1 MQTTQCVPDMAPRF
15 SICICTY
22 RRPSVVDTVNSLL
35 AQRGIA
41 LSEFEIIVA
50 DDDPGRSASERIRCI
65 AQSTPASLHY
75 IESAARNISACR
87 NRCLE
92 SAKANW
98 IAFIDDDQIAE
109 PGWLREMISTAA
121 KFRADVVQCY
131 VRGIYPAETPDW
143 MKAGG
148 PYTYDYG
155 PTGTELQSAATSGVL
170 FRRDLPGS
178 KELLFDTALGVTGG
192 EDADY
197 FLRYHA
203 LSGKIV
209 SCREAVANEVVPV
222 ERVTPTYLQRKCRRH
237 GHIYGRIVFAKKS
250 AFGSL
255 LSTMKSVVGMAVTS
269 PYAAIRTVWPE
280 MSCWMFM
287 KFWYHFGVLEWACG
301 RDSLDHE

>member
-35 AQRGIA
+35 AQRGVP

-50 DDDPGRSASERIRCI
+50 DDDPGRGASEGIRYI
-65 AQSTPASLHY
+65 AQSTPALHY
-75 IESAARNISACR
+75 FESAAQNISACR

-109 PGWLREMISTAA
+109 PDWLREMISTAA
-121 KFRADVVQCY
+121 KFRADAVQCY
-131 VRGIYPAETPDW
+131 VRGIYPPETPDW
-143 MKAGG
+143 IKAGG
-148 PYTYDYG
+148 AYTYDYG
-155 PTGTELQSAATSGVL
+155 PTGTELHSAATSGIL

-178 KELLFDTALGVTGG
+178 KELLFDTALGITGG
-192 EDADY
+192 EDADF
-197 FLRYHA
+197 FLRYKA
-203 LSGKIV
+203 LGGRIV

-222 ERVTPTYLQRKCRRH
+222 QRVTRSYLQRKCRRH
-237 GHIYGRIVFAKKS
+237 GHIYGRIVFTKKTR
-250 AFGSL
+250 FGRW
-255 LSTMKSVVGMAVTS
+255 LSIMKSIVGMAVTS
-269 PYAAIRTVWPE
+269 PYAAIRTVCAAT
-280 MSCWMFM
+280 SCWMFM

-301 RDSLDHE
+301 RNALYHE